1 MPTVEEISES
11 RLSGDV
17 DPWYAIYTR
26 HQHEKSVA
34 RILSDKGHET
44 FLPLYRVAHR
54 WKDRTQ
60 LVHLPLFPCY
70 VFFRGGV
77 AQQQQVLR
85 VPGVFSIVTASGRPA
100 KIPANEIE
108 GVRQL
113 IQSPLQIEPHPF
125 LQCGDRVIVT
135 SGPLEGLE
143 GILVR
148 KKNAFR
154 LVISVEMLG
163 RSAAV
168 EIDAVN
174 LQRIAPNQSPFGVG
188 KPAASAFASL

>member
-1 MPTVEEISES
+1 MSTVEETSES
-11 RLSGDV
+11 RVSADI

-26 HQHEKSVA
+26 HQHEKNVA

-60 LVHLPLFPCY
+60 LVQLPLFPCY
-70 VFFRGGV
+70 VFFRGGL
-77 AQQQQVLR
+77 AQQQEALR
-85 VPGVFSIVTASGRPA
+85 VPGVFSIVASSGRPA
-100 KIPANEIE
+100 KIPATEIE
-108 GVRQL
+108 GVRKL
-113 IQSPLQIEPHPF
+113 VESSLQIEPHPF

-135 SGPLEGLE
+135 SGPLQGLE
-143 GILVR
+143 GILIR

-154 LVISVEMLG
+154 LVISVDMLG

-174 LQRIAPNQSPFGVG
+174 LQRIIPSYSPFGIG
-188 KPAASAFASL
+188 KPTTNPYASV